1 MCGQD
6 QKPRGCG
13 EPQPPKRGT
22 VVLKIF
28 RHHVPTWSLVEL
40 VADGA
45 LCLAAFVLAVTRL
58 PDLSMVPRQ
67 VPLSDVILRASVL
80 AACMALMYAFVGLYR
95 QSAVQVGWRS
105 LV

>member
-1 MCGQD
+1 
-6 QKPRGCG
+6 
-13 EPQPPKRGT
+13 
-22 VVLKIF
+22 VVLRIF

-45 LCLAAFVLAVTRL
+45 LCLAAFLLAVTRL
-58 PDLSMVPRQ
+58 PDASMAPQ

-95 QSAVQVGWRS
+95 QSAVQV
-105 LV
+105 